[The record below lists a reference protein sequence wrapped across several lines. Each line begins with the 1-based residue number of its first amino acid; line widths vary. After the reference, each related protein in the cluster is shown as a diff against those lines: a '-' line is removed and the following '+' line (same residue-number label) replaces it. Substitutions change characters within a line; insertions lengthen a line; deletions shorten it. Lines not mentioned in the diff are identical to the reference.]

1 MYVVFAK
8 FESPGGRRGTA
19 EGRQIADAQCS
30 TERHATECHLALL
43 LLVRMSA
50 VHGAT
55 LWLAAD
61 LHTTT
66 SRDPSAGSVSSGLL
80 RSMLIRCLRCF
91 FFCNCCF
98 EDSFHIGGTEPVTGG
113 HAFPRPADKR
123 DGWGNPTILGTSVFI
138 AV

>member
-61 LHTTT
+61 LHT
-66 SRDPSAGSVSSGLL
+66 R
-80 RSMLIRCLRCF
+80 
-91 FFCNCCF
+91 
-98 EDSFHIGGTEPVTGG
+98 
-113 HAFPRPADKR
+113 
-123 DGWGNPTILGTSVFI
+123 
-138 AV
+138 